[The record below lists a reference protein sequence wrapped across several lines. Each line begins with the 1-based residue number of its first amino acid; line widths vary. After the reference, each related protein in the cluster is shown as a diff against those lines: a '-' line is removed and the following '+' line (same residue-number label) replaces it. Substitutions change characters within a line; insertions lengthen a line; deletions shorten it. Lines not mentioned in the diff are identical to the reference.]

1 MPTVRTLAG
10 LLVPALAALALI
22 GCATLQVGSDYD
34 KSVSFANY
42 HAFALMQREHKDT
55 DNPLVPVRA
64 EDAIR
69 DELTR
74 RGYQLVSDPAS
85 ADFVVD
91 FTIGSQERT
100 QVTSYPYPYA
110 GPWWGGGYW
119 WGGPYW
125 GGGIDTYTYQEGTLS
140 IDVFDGHTH
149 RPVWHGWAKK
159 TLSRSDIE
167 HSEGPIK
174 QAVAQVL
181 GKFPPT

>member
-159 TLSRSDIE
+159 TLSQSDIE